1 MTRNRGAGLPGGIRR
16 AFRLAIERPRI
27 ESDVSDEVA
36 FHLDMR
42 VSELVAQGW
51 DEAAAREE
59 ARRRFGDIQRWSNA
73 MATVDRQ
80 RVTGKQWG
88 EWFGDLARDLRYTA
102 RALRREPLFTAGV
115 VGTLALG
122 IGANATMFGIVDQLL
137 LRPPAHVVE
146 PSAIRR
152 FYTANRDDL
161 GVEHH
166 DPGFGYAAFASLR
179 ATSQSFV
186 DLAAWSGPSTQA
198 LGRGTDAREVL
209 VGDATAS
216 LFPTLGARP
225 VLGRFFTEAE
235 DSPPTGTAVAVLGH
249 ELWRTA
255 FAGDPRVLGRSI
267 TIGGRE
273 FEVVGVA
280 PPGFTGI
287 ELQRVDVWIPMTTA
301 SAGPI
306 SRMARPGTPWWQL
319 RSVEWLE
326 LLGRLKPGVTT
337 AQAEAE
343 LGVLYQRFMTG
354 GPEAASPRPGV
365 EPPRP
370 RILLAPVHQ
379 ERGPERSP
387 SARITMWLMGVSAF
401 VLIIACA
408 NVTNLLLARAAR
420 RKREIAIRLAIG
432 SGRGR
437 LVRQLLLESL
447 VLTAAGGIAGLL
459 VAQWGGSFVRAVL
472 LPSVA
477 WGRTLTDPRVLL
489 FTFVVVAVSGILA
502 GIVPALQASRPDLTD
517 ALKSGRRE
525 GHGRQARTR
534 TALLVTQSALSV
546 VLLVGA
552 GLFVRSLDVAS
563 RAPLGFQP
571 NDLLHLGSNLR
582 GAGYSA
588 TETAALYQQIRERVQ
603 QLPGVTSAALVAS
616 VPFWSRFSTDLRIPG
631 LDSLPR
637 MAGGRPTYSA
647 VSPDYFTTVGTRL
660 LRGRD
665 FTEADRQGST
675 LVAIV
680 SETTARTLWPGG
692 DALGQCVRL
701 GFADSLPCTTVVGIA
716 EDVRW
721 DALREKPRLHVYAA
735 FAQRGD
741 PPSLLVRAR
750 ADDSATIEAIR
761 RVVYA
766 IAPRVTFARLVPVS
780 SYVDRQLRPW
790 QLGASMF
797 TVFGVLALV
806 IAAMGLYSMLAYA
819 VTLRTHE
826 MGVRMAL
833 GARMGDVLRLVVS
846 DGLRVTLIGVVIGL
860 IAAALLAPLL
870 QALLFDGVKSRDPLV
885 MAGVA
890 MALVTVALLASL
902 APALRAA
909 RADPNAALR
918 SD

>member
-1 MTRNRGAGLPGGIRR
+1 MTGDGRYRLPRGIRR
-16 AFRLAIERPRI
+16 VFRLPPERPRI
-27 ESDVSDEVA
+27 EADVGDEVA
-36 FHLDMR
+36 FHLEMR
-42 VSELVAQGW
+42 TAELVAQGW
-51 DEAAAREE
+51 DEATAREE
-59 ARRRFGDIQRWSNA
+59 ARRRFGDVQQWSNA

-80 RVTGKQWG
+80 RMTGKRWTG
-88 EWFGDLARDLRYTA
+88 WLGDLARDLRYTA

-137 LRPPAHVVE
+137 LRPPSHVVE
-146 PSAIRR
+146 PSAVRR
-152 FYTANRDDL
+152 FYTASRDDH
-161 GVEHH
+161 GVEHY
-166 DPGFGYAAFASLR
+166 DPGFGYAAFATLR
-179 ATSQSFV
+179 TTSQSFI
-186 DLAAWSGPSTQA
+186 DLAAWSGPSPQP

-235 DSPPTGTAVAVLGH
+235 DSPPTGSAVAVLGH

-255 FAGDPRVLGRSI
+255 FAGDPRVLGRTV
-267 TIGGRE
+267 TIAGRD
-273 FEVVGVA
+273 FEVIGVA

-287 ELQRVDVWIPMTTA
+287 ELQRVDVLIPMTTA

-306 SRMARPGTPWWQL
+306 SRMAPPGTPWWEL

-326 LLGRLKPGVTT
+326 LLGRIKPGVTT

-343 LGVLYQRFMTG
+343 LGVLYQRFRTSDPG
-354 GPEAASPRPGV
+354 ASSPRRGAA
-365 EPPRP
+365 PPAA
-370 RILLAPVHQ
+370 RIVLAPVHV

-387 SARITMWLMGVSAF
+387 SARITLWLMGVSAF

-420 RKREIAIRLAIG
+420 RRREIAIRLAIG

-437 LVRQLLLESL
+437 LVRQLLIESL
-447 VLTAAGGIAGLL
+447 LLTTAGGIAGLL
-459 VAQWGGSFVRAVL
+459 LAHWGGSFVRTVL
-472 LPSVA
+472 LPSVT
-477 WGRTLTDPRVLL
+477 WDRTLTDPRVLL
-489 FTFVVVAVSGILA
+489 FTFAVIAVSGILA

-517 ALKSGRRE
+517 ALKAGRRE

-534 TALLVTQSALSV
+534 TALLITQAALSV

-563 RAPLGFQP
+563 RAPLGFEP
-571 NDLLHLGSNLR
+571 KGLLHLGSNLR

-588 TETAALYQQIRERVQ
+588 VETAALYEQMRERIRG
-603 QLPGVTSAALVAS
+603 LPGVGSAALVAS
-616 VPFWSRFSTDLRIPG
+616 VPFWSRFNTDLRVPG

-647 VSPDYFTTVGTRL
+647 VSPDYFATVRTRL
-660 LRGRD
+660 LRGRQ
-665 FTEADRQGST
+665 FTDADRQGST
-675 LVAIV
+675 PVAIV
-680 SETTARTLWPGG
+680 SETTARLLWPGG

-701 GFADSLPCTTVVGIA
+701 GQADSIPCMTVVGVV
-716 EDVRW
+716 EDVHW

-735 FAQRGD
+735 LAQRGD
-741 PPSLLVRAR
+741 PPALLVRVR
-750 ADDSATIEAIR
+750 GDETATVEAIR
-761 RVVYA
+761 RVVYE

-790 QLGASMF
+790 QLGARMF

-833 GARMGDVLRLVVS
+833 GARMGDVLRLIVS
-846 DGLRVTLIGVVIGL
+846 DGVRVTLVGVVIGL
-860 IAAALLAPLL
+860 GAAALLAPLL
-870 QALLFDGVKSRDPLV
+870 QALLYDGVSSRDPLV
-885 MAGVA
+885 MSGVA
-890 MALVTVALLASL
+890 LALLAVALLASL

-909 RADPNAALR
+909 RADPSAALR